1 MLLLLL
7 LLLLLLRRDLS
18 SLSTS
23 ADAGQRVLQISGLA
37 ATAVVVVLPL
47 AEAEVRLRRLVMFRP
62 GSFCSTGNGCPVAGS
77 ELILPEERGPVGHPA
92 SLRPPQTGRT
102 TEAAVKLVVVAGSS
116 NARRMGRAEMPD
128 KLRRGLRPVA
138 PDSLEGRKG

>member
-23 ADAGQRVLQISGLA
+23 ADAGQSVLQISGLA

-47 AEAEVRLRRLVMFRP
+47 TKAEVRLRRLVMFRP
-62 GSFCSTGNGCPVAGS
+62 GSFRSTGNGCPVACS
-77 ELILPEERGPVGHPA
+77 ELILTEERGPVGHPA
-92 SLRPPQTGRT
+92 SL
-102 TEAAVKLVVVAGSS
+102 
-116 NARRMGRAEMPD
+116 
-128 KLRRGLRPVA
+128 
-138 PDSLEGRKG
+138 